1 MESDKIWKLRHTII
15 KDGIISFDAMV
26 NYDDKFKAEMELL
39 RMKETDIIR
48 RDNTEEFEYKDVDGV
63 GVESWKYSC
72 KEYSR
77 EVLVYPVEI

>member
-1 MESDKIWKLRHTII
+1 MESNKIWKLRHIVK

-26 NYDDKFKAEMELL
+26 NYGDKFKAEMELL

-63 GVESWKYSC
+63 ESWKYSC

-77 EVLVYPVEI
+77 EVLIYPVEI